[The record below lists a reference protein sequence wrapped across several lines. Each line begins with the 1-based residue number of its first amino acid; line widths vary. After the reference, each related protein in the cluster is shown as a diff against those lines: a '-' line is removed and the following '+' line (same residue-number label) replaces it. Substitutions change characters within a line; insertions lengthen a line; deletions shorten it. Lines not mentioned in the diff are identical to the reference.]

1 MSAAAA
7 TNAPRIKR
15 FKRQKHENRVGYL
28 FVTPYLIGFL
38 VFQGIPFL
46 LAFVFGFM
54 NVRYPNRIGEATFV
68 GFDQFVRFFNDKLSL
83 EALGRTGIY
92 TLIYVPLIMV
102 IGFVLAAAINQKIYC
117 RNVVR
122 TMLFM
127 PYVSNMM
134 AVAMVFI
141 VMLGPTGPIG
151 SALGVP
157 LLFDTAT
164 ALPTV
169 TIIGVWKGLGLNM
182 VTYLGALQN
191 VPRDLLEAAD
201 IDGAGRW
208 KKIVHVTIPMV
219 SPTTFFLLISSI
231 ITSLQNYTTIQTL
244 TQGGP
249 GRSTTVMSIQ
259 IVRTAFTSYQTSY
272 ASAMA
277 IIMFAIVMIFTAIQW
292 RGQKTWV
299 NY

>member
-15 FKRQKHENRVGYL
+15 YKRQKHENRVGYL
-28 FVTPYLIGFL
+28 FITPYLIGFL
-38 VFQGIPFL
+38 IFQGIPFL
-46 LAFVFGFM
+46 LAFIFGFM

-68 GFDQFVRFFNDKLSL
+68 GFDQFVRFFQDDLSL
-83 EALGRTGIY
+83 QALGRTGIY

-102 IGFVLAAAINQKIYC
+102 IGFILAAAINQKIYC
-117 RNVVR
+117 RNVIR
-122 TMLFM
+122 AMLFM

-134 AVAMVFI
+134 AIAMVFI

-151 SALGVP
+151 NALGTP
-157 LLFDTAT
+157 LLFDVNW

-169 TIIGVWKGLGLNM
+169 TVIGVWKGLGLNM

-244 TQGGP
+244 TEGGP

-292 RGQKTWV
+292 RGQKSWV

>member
-15 FKRQKHENRVGYL
+15 FKRQAHENRVGYL

-102 IGFVLAAAINQKIYC
+102 VGFILAAAINQKIYC

-134 AVAMVFI
+134 AIAMVFI

-164 ALPTV
+164 ALPAVTV
-169 TIIGVWKGLGLNM
+169 IGVWKGLGLNM

>member
-7 TNAPRIKR
+7 SNAPRIKR
-15 FKRQKHENRVGYL
+15 YKRQKHENRIGYL
-28 FVTPYLIGFL
+28 FITPYLIGFL
-38 VFQGIPFL
+38 IFQGIPFL
-46 LAFVFGFM
+46 LAFIFGFM

-102 IGFVLAAAINQKIYC
+102 IGFILAAAINQKIYC

-157 LLFDTAT
+157 LLFDTST
-164 ALPTV
+164 ALPAVTV
-169 TIIGVWKGLGLNM
+169 IGVWKGLGLNM

-249 GRSTTVMSIQ
+249 GRATTVMSIQ

-277 IIMFAIVMIFTAIQW
+277 IIMFAIVMVFTAIQW